1 MNLYAVGAKY
11 FCKKGVRKHFF
22 FFIYLNR
29 TSLLGK
35 LAVEN
40 QEMLRA
46 HGHFDIEQELLEKK
60 KSCLVGILC
69 VFVYTVSHE

>member
-60 KSCLVGILC
+60 KELFSWDSLC
-69 VFVYTVSHE
+69 VCIYCEP